1 MAEDTYTVERSATMA
16 APPERVYEQI
26 ADFHRWTAWS
36 PWEDVD
42 PAMHREYSG
51 AGSGVGAV
59 YAWSGNRKAGAG
71 RMTIIEAAEPSRVR
85 IDLAFDKPF
94 KARNDTRFTI
104 APEGDGSRV
113 TWTMTGRRTFG
124 VRVMSLV
131 KPMDA
136 LVGPDF
142 EKGLTRLRA
151 AVEAPADASG

>member
-1 MAEDTYTVERSATMA
+1 MAESTYTVERSATMA

-26 ADFHRWTAWS
+26 VDFHRWTAWS

-42 PAMHREYSG
+42 PAMDRDYSG
-51 AGSGVGAV
+51 AESGVGAV
-59 YAWSGNRKAGAG
+59 YTWSGNRKAGAG
-71 RMTIIEAAEPSRVR
+71 RMTIVEAAEPSRVR

-94 KARNDTRFTI
+94 KARNDTRFAI
-104 APEGDGSRV
+104 EPDGSGSRV
-113 TWTMTGRRTFG
+113 TWTMTGARTFG

-142 EKGLTRLRA
+142 EKGLTKLRA
-151 AVEAPADASG
+151 VVEAPA